1 MPKLLSIAIPYLTL
15 YVKEDIQLPV
25 LTPQSMMFRQPNLL
39 SKEGVDSVKDK
50 DLRKC
55 SRYLGRYKNVLWFQ
69 WAGELIKTLRER
81 HSLNHN
87 KGGPPIEQGDVV
99 LIIQSDEHNRGKWN
113 IGVVVKLM
121 KGKEGKV

>member
-1 MPKLLSIAIPYLTL
+1 M
-15 YVKEDIQLPV
+15 
-25 LTPQSMMFRQPNLL
+25 
-39 SKEGVDSVKDK
+39 
-50 DLRKC
+50 
-55 SRYLGRYKNVLWFQ
+55 
-69 WAGELIKTLRER
+69 RER

-113 IGVVVKLM
+113 IGIVVKLM